1 MRLSVREIITS
12 LMLIFMISWQGCSYL
27 RKSEYL
33 AILPTDLTSIVETL
47 PENNKRE
54 LAQNE
59 SQRKSIIDNYKQ
71 VFSLAQAAEQESV
84 DRSDKFKKQLSVTL
98 DQLLSSTYS
107 SRNQNLTI
115 TKEEREAY
123 YAAHKDAIE
132 SDFQF
137 FAGINKRPI
146 SSEQKESFNTQ
157 WSEIKI
163 RADKAREAGLEK
175 DPLVIARLKFIRA
188 DILASLYSER
198 LREQYK
204 PTQEEKNKYLAEHPE
219 VDPEKLRQ
227 KAQGLLDRIKNGE
240 QFEKIANEFTDDP
253 SGKGSGGELGWF
265 GKGIMDP
272 VFEQAAFAL
281 AKGQLTNELVKTNFG
296 YHIIRVDDKRTTSP
310 KSPVPAQGQQQVLE
324 PKEEIRARHILV
336 DTRKAESYEENLVQ
350 EKLKRAREETT
361 LKYPVKAPDDFQVKV
376 EGQGQEK

>member
-1 MRLSVREIITS
+1 
-12 LMLIFMISWQGCSYL
+12 MISWQGCSYL

-33 AILPTDLTSIVETL
+33 AILPTDLTSFVEPL
-47 PENNKRE
+47 DESQKRM

-59 SQRKSIIDNYKQ
+59 SRRKSIIDNYKQ
-71 VFSLAQAAEQESV
+71 VFSLAQAAEQEKV

-98 DQLLSSTYS
+98 DQLLSSVYI
-107 SRNQNLTI
+107 SRNQNSAI

-123 YAAHKDAIE
+123 YAAHQAAIE

-137 FAGINKRPI
+137 FAESSKRPI
-146 SSEQKESFNTQ
+146 SSGQKESFNTQ

-163 RADKAREAGLEK
+163 RADKAREVGLEK
-175 DPLVIARLKFIRA
+175 DPIVLARLKFMRA
-188 DILASLYSER
+188 EILAYLYSEG
-198 LREQYK
+198 LREQFK

-219 VDPEKLRQ
+219 SDPEKLRQ
-227 KAQGLLDRIKNGE
+227 KAQGLLDRIKSGE
-240 QFEKIANEFTDDP
+240 KFEKIADEFTDDP

-361 LKYPVKAPDDFQVKV
+361 LKYPVKAPDDFPVKV